1 MEAAVA
7 AYCTFL
13 VATPP
18 FPPIIYP
25 MPPHPSS
32 LAQVAAATRSLHRI
46 VHNLFVKIFVVI
58 TLTFLIHKGHSVFLY
73 NFFNYFHVLFYGFVH
88 RSREICRIVRGSLSS
103 SLPALSSK
111 IAAASNQPV
120 ALVGRPDRERERR
133 ERCLQAG
140 SHQKIL
146 FSEEGKKR
154 SGETRVRPIFLGGGA
169 SCVSAL
175 RIDICGPPPPLSLSA
190 CVRILFPRRAEKCI
204 FFPYSSSPFSL
215 QMISRPNGRKRE
227 GSFDFADEKGFF
239 ANFERRRQ

>member
-1 MEAAVA
+1 
-7 AYCTFL
+7 
-13 VATPP
+13 
-18 FPPIIYP
+18 

-58 TLTFLIHKGHSVFLY
+58 TLTFLIHKGHPVLLY

-154 SGETRVRPIFLGGGA
+154 SGETRVRPIFFRRRRFLCFCTPHRYMWA
-169 SCVSAL
+169 SPS
-175 RIDICGPPPPLSLSA
+175 SLTL
-190 CVRILFPRRAEKCI
+190 CVRANIIPAAGRKVHLFPVFFFALFFANDISPQWKEEGGIFRLRR
-204 FFPYSSSPFSL
+204 
-215 QMISRPNGRKRE
+215 R
-227 GSFDFADEKGFF
+227 KGFF
-239 ANFERRRQ
+239 CKFRAAAAAIK